1 MNSNQ
6 LNITKI
12 NNSSVNYIA
21 ENIYKTHNNNVRDM
35 RKQERIELERN
46 FNTRRNIIDK
56 HNIDFNNDY
65 SDSSKLIPKLRR
77 VLSKKFDLSLN
88 DYIIIIDK
96 FKLNSNS
103 LSRSSIEELL
113 VYLKSQTKY
122 NKSDVT
128 QDDDKDI
135 FKSTTISD
143 YALNKEDFDSNLKQ
157 METERSNYI
166 NNFLMNNNSK
176 TKTVSTLNNKPE
188 NTMMNHKLDN
198 TVNTK
203 SDTVTNHKLDN
214 IVNTNSDIKVL
225 ENKND
230 SIPEI
235 SKILLSRP
243 VNNNKSPPI
252 GINDIFENNDDF
264 LDINSN
270 INSDNIKL
278 QISDISENIQND
290 IENKKINKSLDCK
303 IIEEVLMFNL
313 LKDEKNGKFI
323 IKINYN
329 NKNVMENVVKIQLI
343 GFFINKD
350 FCEKNNI
357 NKSPSIIIR
366 IDEFN
371 NSFYINGSN
380 ISGFCQCLLEKN
392 NNYYTYTHTDTFYG
406 IYKPLDIFSLT
417 KLTINL
423 LNINGDPIN
432 NFIYDNNDVANIMF
446 KITRKIN

>member
-1 MNSNQ
+1 M
-6 LNITKI
+6 
-12 NNSSVNYIA
+12 
-21 ENIYKTHNNNVRDM
+21 
-35 RKQERIELERN
+35 
-46 FNTRRNIIDK
+46 
-56 HNIDFNNDY
+56 
-65 SDSSKLIPKLRR
+65 
-77 VLSKKFDLSLN
+77 
-88 DYIIIIDK
+88 
-96 FKLNSNS
+96 
-103 LSRSSIEELL
+103 
-113 VYLKSQTKY
+113 
-122 NKSDVT
+122 
-128 QDDDKDI
+128 
-135 FKSTTISD
+135 
-143 YALNKEDFDSNLKQ
+143 
-157 METERSNYI
+157 
-166 NNFLMNNNSK
+166 
-176 TKTVSTLNNKPE
+176 
-188 NTMMNHKLDN
+188 
-198 TVNTK
+198 
-203 SDTVTNHKLDN
+203 
-214 IVNTNSDIKVL
+214 
-225 ENKND
+225 
-230 SIPEI
+230 
-235 SKILLSRP
+235 
-243 VNNNKSPPI
+243 
-252 GINDIFENNDDF
+252 
-264 LDINSN
+264 
-270 INSDNIKL
+270 NSDNIKL
-278 QISDISENIQND
+278 QISDIAENIQND

>member
-6 LNITKI
+6 LNVTKI

-157 METERSNYI
+157 METDRSNYI

-188 NTMMNHKLDN
+188 NTAMNHKLDN

-203 SDTVTNHKLDN
+203 SDT
-214 IVNTNSDIKVL
+214 
-225 ENKND
+225 
-230 SIPEI
+230 
-235 SKILLSRP
+235 
-243 VNNNKSPPI
+243 
-252 GINDIFENNDDF
+252 
-264 LDINSN
+264 
-270 INSDNIKL
+270 
-278 QISDISENIQND
+278 
-290 IENKKINKSLDCK
+290 
-303 IIEEVLMFNL
+303 
-313 LKDEKNGKFI
+313 
-323 IKINYN
+323 
-329 NKNVMENVVKIQLI
+329 
-343 GFFINKD
+343 
-350 FCEKNNI
+350 
-357 NKSPSIIIR
+357 
-366 IDEFN
+366 
-371 NSFYINGSN
+371 
-380 ISGFCQCLLEKN
+380 
-392 NNYYTYTHTDTFYG
+392 
-406 IYKPLDIFSLT
+406 
-417 KLTINL
+417 
-423 LNINGDPIN
+423 
-432 NFIYDNNDVANIMF
+432 
-446 KITRKIN
+446 